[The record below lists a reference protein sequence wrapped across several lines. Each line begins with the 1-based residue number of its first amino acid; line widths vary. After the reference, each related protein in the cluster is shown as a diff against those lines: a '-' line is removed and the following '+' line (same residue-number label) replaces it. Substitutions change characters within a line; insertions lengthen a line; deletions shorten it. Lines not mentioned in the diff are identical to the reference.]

1 VQNFT
6 QIPQAALL
14 SETIRPVLD
23 RLHPDG
29 HYLLGG
35 DNAFYWRHDVAPERG
50 RIVPDWFYVPGVPP
64 LLDGIP
70 RRSYVLW
77 KELVP
82 PRVVLEFVSRNG
94 REETDRT
101 PLKGKYWIYE
111 KVLHVPYYG
120 IFDPFKET
128 VTLLRFLGGRYEP
141 MAADDDGLVLI
152 EPLGVKAGVWHG
164 TYAGMETCWLR
175 FFALDGTMLPSLEDT
190 AEYERQQA
198 MEANKRADGA
208 DARAKVE
215 RQRAKAERQRAE
227 AERQRADGADAR
239 AEAERQRADGAD
251 ARAEAERERAERL
264 AEKLRALGISFE

>member
-1 VQNFT
+1 MQNFT

-14 SETIRPVLD
+14 SETLRPVLD

-29 HYLLGG
+29 HYLLGA
-35 DNAFYWRHDVAPERG
+35 DNALYWRHTVAPKRG

-77 KELVP
+77 QERVP
-82 PRVVLEFVSRNG
+82 PRVVFEFVSRNG
-94 REETDRT
+94 KEERDRT
-101 PLKGKYWIYE
+101 PLKGKYWSYE

-128 VTLLRFLGGRYEP
+128 VTLLQFLGGHYEP
-141 MAADDDGLVLI
+141 MAAGADGLVLI

-175 FFALDGTMLPSLEDT
+175 FFTLDGAMLPSLEDT

-198 MEANKRADGA
+198 T
-208 DARAKVE
+208 VE
-215 RQRAKAERQRAE
+215 RRRAE
-227 AERQRADGADAR
+227 AERRRADGADAR
-239 AEAERQRADGAD
+239 AEAERQRA
-251 ARAEAERERAERL
+251 ERL
-264 AEKLRALGISFE
+264 AEKLRALGISLE